1 MAQTN
6 HNNIPASLL
15 TEIRLLCESNVVGGD
30 FTELIEH
37 LISKYGKSV
46 SAIILYGSCL
56 RNQNFENGIIDL
68 YVVISSYEAAYD
80 KKSLRILNS
89 LLAPNVFYTE
99 VGENENKIRAKYAVI
114 SLEDLDNSVENWFH
128 SYIWSRFAQPVRFL
142 YTRDS
147 ETKINLYN
155 IIAKSVIKFL
165 NLTIAALGPGR
176 FNTEAIWV
184 NGLTLTYAAEL
195 RPEQTTRAQ
204 DIAHQSISDL
214 VQLTLHAAPAIQ
226 GIIKELPGGYY
237 QTNTTST
244 KMKKCMRIW
253 RLRRWQGRILSILR
267 LMKAV
272 FTFKDCVDY
281 AAWKI
286 KRHTGINIEVTP
298 ILQKHPILFG
308 LYTLWHLLRRN
319 TLR

>member
-1 MAQTN
+1 M
-6 HNNIPASLL
+6 PLL
-15 TEIRLLCESNVVGGD
+15 TEIGLLCESKVGGGD
-30 FTELIEH
+30 LTELIDQ

-56 RNQNFENGIIDL
+56 RNQDYGNGIIDL
-68 YVVISSYEAAYD
+68 YVVISSYEEAYD

-99 VGENENKIRAKYAVI
+99 VGENEMKIRAKYAVI
-114 SLEDLDNSVENWFH
+114 SLDDLNDGVENWFH

-142 YTRDS
+142 YTRDV
-147 ETKINLYN
+147 ETKQTLHS

-176 FNTEAIWV
+176 FDTEAIWA
-184 NGLTLTYAAEL
+184 NGLTLTYSAEL
-195 RPEQTTRAQ
+195 RPESINRAQ
-204 DIAHQSISDL
+204 YITQQSISDL
-214 VQLTLHAAPAIQ
+214 VKLTQHAAPVIS
-226 GIIKELPGGYY
+226 GLMEEITKGSY
-237 QTNTTST
+237 QANTSST
-244 KMKKCMRIW
+244 KMKNCIRVW

-298 ILQKHPILFG
+298 LLQKHPILFG
-308 LYTLWHLLRRN
+308 LNTLWQLLRRN
-319 TLR
+319 ALR